1 MKKFLVASLLAVSGV
16 ALGQQS
22 AAPPAGAP
30 GDKPVTKEKVNF
42 PKLQQTLG
50 NTRRQL
56 FSAGM
61 SNLSASDLQTF
72 WAVYADF
79 EKEKDAQM
87 SKRMELLQQYV
98 DNFTTL
104 TDADVTKMVT
114 AANDLQ
120 KEGADLRMKYFGILS
135 QKINPKTAGRFA
147 HIDDYLTT
155 AWRLSILDNIP
166 ALDGGSAPAKN

>member
-1 MKKFLVASLLAVSGV
+1 MKKFLVASLLALSGV

-22 AAPPAGAP
+22 AAPSGAP
-30 GDKPVTKEKVNF
+30 GDTAVTKEKVDF
-42 PKLQQTLG
+42 QKLQQTLG

-56 FSAGM
+56 FAAGM
-61 SNLSASDLQTF
+61 SNLSAGDLQTF

-79 EKEKDAQM
+79 EKEKDAHM
-87 SKRMELLQQYV
+87 AKRMDLLQKYV

-104 TDADVTKMVT
+104 TDADIVKMVT
-114 AANDLQ
+114 AASDLQ

-135 QKINPKTAGRFA
+135 QKINPKVAGRFA

-155 AWRLSILDNIP
+155 AWRLSVLDNIP
-166 ALDGGSAPAKN
+166 ALGGGAPAK